1 MYQHWKTGPNGLTR
15 TCLRSLL
22 TCSVSFWP
30 WLLSSAQLLVSSLTS
45 SQRNSFSRFDTLF
58 DLQWPLTLNFQFETD
73 NEKGCR
79 IAGVSVTVGLNI
91 LFAVIGLFLK
101 KWGHVILQLGRNFR
115 IYSKTWKSLHSCKY
129 SKSCGRNLLNG
140 DFPSSQNLYLW
151 CRCCVFTVNILTGM
165 LVDH

>member
-1 MYQHWKTGPNGLTR
+1 MYRHWKTGPNGLTR
-15 TCLRSLL
+15 TCPRSWS
-22 TCSVSFWP
+22 TCSVSSSP
-30 WLLSSAQLLVSSLTS
+30 WLLSLAQLLVSSLTS

-101 KWGHVILQLGRNFR
+101 NEVTWYFNWTEIFEYFQKHEKVCILASIQNHVAAICSMVIFQAHR
-115 IYSKTWKSLHSCKY
+115 IYTY
-129 SKSCGRNLLNG
+129 GVAAA
-140 DFPSSQNLYLW
+140 YLQSTFSPV
-151 CRCCVFTVNILTGM
+151 C
-165 LVDH
+165 